1 MQLLINL
8 VIGVTDQRGKAF
20 FTARRFD
27 AAEDVNGIGVGDI
40 GDDEANQT
48 GAPPLEAARHQAG
61 TVVEIGN
68 GLFDSCQQRIGKQ
81 VFLAVEVA

>member
-1 MQLLINL
+1 MQLLINF

-20 FTARRFD
+20 LTARRLN
-27 AAEDVNGIGVGDI
+27 AAEDVNGVRVGDI

-48 GAPPLEAARHQAG
+48 GTTPLEAARHQAG

-68 GLFDSCQQRIGKQ
+68 GLFNSRQQCIGKQ